1 MSRPLLPSEPT
12 TALEGCLG
20 RAGLKSLPA
29 AEGAI
34 IDPRVGIFY
43 RCMYQETKGELARAN
58 RNASS
63 TRLAE
68 ARMSAADDAMLVL
81 GGCSYCS
88 CGKPIRYLLMFCG
101 PCRQAALTRIR
112 DDRLRRQSECRP

>member
-63 TRLAE
+63 TRLWMGVVAGLG
-68 ARMSAADDAMLVL
+68 AAVAYWA
-81 GGCSYCS
+81 GS
-88 CGKPIRYLLMFCG
+88 
-101 PCRQAALTRIR
+101 
-112 DDRLRRQSECRP
+112 RRRG